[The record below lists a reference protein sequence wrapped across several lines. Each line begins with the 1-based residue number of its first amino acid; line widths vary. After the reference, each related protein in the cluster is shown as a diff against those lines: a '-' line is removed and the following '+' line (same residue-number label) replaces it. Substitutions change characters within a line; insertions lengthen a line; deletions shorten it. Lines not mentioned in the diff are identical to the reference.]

1 LIELVA
7 GQNTAINADNA
18 YKLQL
23 AIGDWS
29 WGVIVNKASLQPAFF
44 SDEQGVSM
52 QADHLLLNYHD
63 IDPSIEKLIVY
74 IARDV
79 GVSSDNL
86 SASFNALINNDGI
99 ASIDISSQIS
109 DQTALNLLEIYK
121 HKDNWKIRCVLQ
133 GYSAGLP
140 KLLASYGLKLPRA
153 EHQQLAK
160 VDNTD
165 SLNTV
170 DINKPTGQ
178 RQSAAKIDS
187 ISAQSTASIEL
198 RWQSPDAGKKSISNY
213 FLGDKFAPISDLRIG
228 CFYELNNAQNGIVY
242 SFEQEFK
249 GSFDG
254 VPYIAAS
261 RSNDIHLERLDINT
275 RYQHKLNRYLVFV
288 TMMEAFDNWN
298 GLNVEVA
305 FDIEGLDNL
314 VISPDTLMVKPIFA
328 VAMIDY
334 SQTEPKIT
342 PLNEYFNDLVELD
355 SAFGWGL
362 PFRSADPDQHCEN
375 NRDNDED

>member
-7 GQNTAINADNA
+7 GQNTTINANNA

-23 AIGDWS
+23 SIGGWS
-29 WGVIVNKASLQPAFF
+29 WGVIVSKSTSAPALF
-44 SDEQGVSM
+44 SDELGLSM
-52 QADHLLLNYHD
+52 QADHLLLNFHD
-63 IDPSIEKLIVY
+63 IDPNIDKLTVY
-74 IARDV
+74 IAGNAAR
-79 GVSSDNL
+79 SSDRL
-86 SASFNALINNDGI
+86 SAALNGLIDNTCY
-99 ASIDISSQIS
+99 ASIDISKQIKE
-109 DQTALNLLEIYK
+109 QTALNLLEIYR
-121 HKDNWKIRCVLQ
+121 HKGSWKIRCVLQ
-133 GYSAGLP
+133 GYAAGIE
-140 KLLASYGLKLPRA
+140 KLLASFSISVENVRSQSLPA
-153 EHQQLAK
+153 
-160 VDNTD
+160 VDAVSIRKTD
-165 SLNTV
+165 SPVQTVLNAENEV
-170 DINKPTGQ
+170 
-178 RQSAAKIDS
+178 RQ
-187 ISAQSTASIEL
+187 QTPASVVL
-198 RWQSPDAGKKSISNY
+198 RWQSADTGKKSISNY
-213 FLGDKFAPISDLRIG
+213 FLGDKFKPISDLRIG
-228 CFYELNNAQNGIVY
+228 CFYELNNTQNGIVY

-249 GSFDG
+249 GSFEG

-261 RSNDIHLERLDINT
+261 RSNNEHLERLDINT

-298 GLNVEVA
+298 GLKVEVA
-305 FDIEGLDNL
+305 FDIEGLDKV

-334 SQTEPKIT
+334 SDAEPKIT

>member
-7 GQNTAINADNA
+7 GQNTAINANNA

-23 AIGDWS
+23 SIGGWN
-29 WGVIVNKASLQPAFF
+29 WGVIVSKSTSAPALF
-44 SDEQGVSM
+44 SDELGLSM
-52 QADHLLLNYHD
+52 QADHLLLNFHD
-63 IDPSIEKLIVY
+63 IDPNIEKLTVY
-74 IARDV
+74 IAGNTANSNDT
-79 GVSSDNL
+79 L
-86 SASFNALINNDGI
+86 SAALNGLLDNTCY
-99 ASIDISSQIS
+99 ASIDISKQIKG
-109 DQTALNLLEIYK
+109 QTALNLLEIYR
-121 HKDNWKIRCVLQ
+121 HKGNWKIRCVLQ
-133 GYSAGLP
+133 GYAAGIE
-140 KLLASYGLKLPRA
+140 KLLASFSIRVENERFQSQSLPA
-153 EHQQLAK
+153 
-160 VDNTD
+160 TD
-165 SLNTV
+165 AVNIRKADSPVQTILSVENQV
-170 DINKPTGQ
+170 
-178 RQSAAKIDS
+178 RQH
-187 ISAQSTASIEL
+187 TPASVVL
-198 RWQSPDAGKKSISNY
+198 RWQSADTGKKSISNY
-213 FLGDKFAPISDLRIG
+213 FLGDKFKPISDLRIG

-249 GSFDG
+249 GSFEG

-261 RSNDIHLERLDINT
+261 RSNNEHLERLDINT

-298 GLNVEVA
+298 GLKVEVA
-305 FDIEGLDNL
+305 FDIEGLDKV

-334 SQTEPKIT
+334 SDAEPKIT